1 MNLQHQKQCITLAAG
16 GTGGHMFP
24 AHALGIE
31 LERRGYRVALISDA
45 RGLKFPGL
53 LEGASKHQI
62 RAGNISRGGVMGR
75 LRAIIDLITGVFQ
88 ARKFLAEDQPQAV
101 VGFGGYP
108 ALPTIQAARWLGI
121 PYCIHEQ
128 NSVLGRVNRMVAGR
142 ASSLALSF
150 TDTLKIPR
158 RAAAHTVVTGNPV
171 REEIAALASQPY
183 PAVGPDSIF
192 RVLVL
197 GGSQGARIL
206 SDVVPAALAMMP
218 GAARQRFQV
227 TQQCREEDLERVRGT
242 YADAGIAAEVGTF
255 FEDMPERLQ
264 WTHFVIS
271 RAGAS
276 TISEL
281 TAAGRPSILVP
292 LAIATDDHQ
301 TTNARALVEAGGA
314 WLFNEGDFT
323 PAALAKRVQKLAL
336 KPDELIRAAN
346 ATRQAGLPEATRQLA
361 DLVEEAV
368 VGHRTRDSA
377 QESNEGNRDASAPQ
391 DTGSSRVMA

>member
-1 MNLQHQKQCITLAAG
+1 
-16 GTGGHMFP
+16 
-24 AHALGIE
+24 
-31 LERRGYRVALISDA
+31 
-45 RGLKFPGL
+45 
-53 LEGASKHQI
+53 
-62 RAGNISRGGVMGR
+62 
-75 LRAIIDLITGVFQ
+75 
-88 ARKFLAEDQPQAV
+88 
-101 VGFGGYP
+101 
-108 ALPTIQAARWLGI
+108 
-121 PYCIHEQ
+121 
-128 NSVLGRVNRMVAGR
+128 VLGRTNRLVAGG

-150 TDTLKIPR
+150 RDTSKVSR
-158 RAAAHTVVTGNPV
+158 RAAARAVVTGNPV
-171 REEIAALASQPY
+171 REEIAALATRAY

-218 GAARQRFQV
+218 GAARKRFQV
-227 TQQCREEDLERVRGT
+227 TQQCREEDMQRVRRT
-242 YADAGIAAEVGTF
+242 YDEAGIAAEVGTF

-301 TTNARALVEAGGA
+301 TTNASALVAAGGA
-314 WLFNEGDFT
+314 WLFSESEFT

-336 KPDELIRAAN
+336 KPDALTRAAA
-346 ATRQAGLPEATRQLA
+346 ATRAVGKPDATRLLA
-361 DLVEEAV
+361 DLVVEAALS
-368 VGHRTRDSA
+368 GREQDQAMGASDKSDRPS
-377 QESNEGNRDASAPQ
+377 EGQ
-391 DTGSSRVMA
+391 SRRVAA

>member
-1 MNLQHQKQCITLAAG
+1 MNRQQNTGPGITLAAG

-31 LERRGYRVALISDA
+31 LAKRGYRVTLISDA
-45 RGLKFPGL
+45 RGLKYPGL
-53 LEGASKHQI
+53 LEGMEKHQI
-62 RAGNISRGGVMGR
+62 SAGSVSRGGILGR
-75 LRAIIDLITGVFQ
+75 LRAGFELFAGVFQ
-88 ARKFLAEDQPQAV
+88 ARKFLLRDQPRAV

-108 ALPTIQAARWLGI
+108 ALPTMLAARWLGI
-121 PYCIHEQ
+121 AYCVHEQ
-128 NSVLGRVNRMVAGR
+128 NSVLGRVNRLVAGG

-150 TDTLKIPR
+150 ADTRKVPR
-158 RAAAHTVVTGNPV
+158 RAAGRAVVTGNPV
-171 REEIAALASQPY
+171 REEIAALAAQAY

-218 GAARQRFQV
+218 GAARKRFQV
-227 TQQCREEDLERVRGT
+227 TQQCREEDLERVRRT
-242 YADAGIAAEVGTF
+242 YSEAGIAAEVGIF

-301 TTNARALVEAGGA
+301 TTNARTLVEAGGA
-314 WLFNEGDFT
+314 WLFAEATFT

-336 KPDELIRAAN
+336 NPDQLTRAAA
-346 ATRQAGLPEATRQLA
+346 ATRAAGLPDATKLLA
-361 DLVEEAV
+361 DLVEQTV
-368 VGHRTRDSA
+368 VSGRARHQTAGRSQRSDTPPRD
-377 QESNEGNRDASAPQ
+377 Q
-391 DTGSSRVMA
+391 SRRAMA

>member
-1 MNLQHQKQCITLAAG
+1 MSQRQCITLAAG

-31 LERRGYRVALISDA
+31 LEKRGYRVTLISDA

-53 LEGASKHQI
+53 LEGMEKHQI
-62 RAGNISRGGVMGR
+62 SAGSVSRGGILGR
-75 LRAIIDLITGVFQ
+75 LRTGLDLIAGVFQ
-88 ARKFLAEDQPQAV
+88 ARRFLIADRPQTV

-108 ALPTIQAARWLGI
+108 ALPTILAARWLGI

-128 NSVLGRVNRMVAGR
+128 NSVLGRVNRMVAGG
-142 ASSLALSF
+142 ASSVALSF
-150 TDTLKIPR
+150 ADTAKVPR
-158 RAAAHTVVTGNPV
+158 RASARAVVTGNPV
-171 REEIAALASQPY
+171 REEIAALAAQSY

-218 GAARQRFQV
+218 GAARKRFQV
-227 TQQCREEDLERVRGT
+227 TQQCREEDLERVRRT
-242 YADAGIAAEVGTF
+242 YSEADIAAEVGIF

-301 TTNARALVEAGGA
+301 TTNAKALVEAGGA
-314 WLFNEGDFT
+314 WLFDESGFT

-336 KPDELIRAAN
+336 NPAELTRAAA
-346 ATRQAGLPEATRQLA
+346 ATRAAGMPDATRLLA
-361 DLVEEAV
+361 DLVEEAAV
-368 VGHRTRDSA
+368 SGRAKDQAAGVQPKGTKEKPDTPP
-377 QESNEGNRDASAPQ
+377 GNQSR
-391 DTGSSRVMA
+391 RVMA

>member
-1 MNLQHQKQCITLAAG
+1 MSGRNCITLAAG

-31 LERRGYRVALISDA
+31 LEKRGYRVTLVSDA

-53 LEGASKHQI
+53 LEGMEKHRI
-62 RAGNISRGGVMGR
+62 SAGSISRGGILGR
-75 LRAIIDLITGVFQ
+75 LRAGFDLLAGIFQ
-88 ARKFLAEDQPQAV
+88 ARKFLIADKPQAV

-108 ALPTIQAARWLGI
+108 ALPTILAARWLGI

-128 NSVLGRVNRMVAGR
+128 NSVLGRVNRMVAGG
-142 ASSLALSF
+142 ASSVALSF
-150 TDTLKIPR
+150 TDTAKISR
-158 RAAAHTVVTGNPV
+158 RAANRAVVTGNPV
-171 REEIAALASQPY
+171 REEIAALAAQSY
-183 PAVGPDSIF
+183 PAVGDDSMF

-218 GAARQRFQV
+218 GAARKRFQV
-227 TQQCREEDLERVRGT
+227 TQQCREEDLQRVRKT
-242 YADAGIAAEVGTF
+242 YSEAGIAAEVGIF

-301 TTNARALVEAGGA
+301 TTNAKALVEAGGA
-314 WLFNEGDFT
+314 WLFTEDEFT

-336 KPDELIRAAN
+336 NPEALTRAAA
-346 ATRQAGLPEATRQLA
+346 ATRAAGMPDATRLLA
-361 DLVEEAV
+361 DLVVGAAVSGEAKDHA
-368 VGHRTRDSA
+368 VGAKQKTDNTP
-377 QESNEGNRDASAPQ
+377 ESQ
-391 DTGSSRVMA
+391 SRRAVA

>member
-1 MNLQHQKQCITLAAG
+1 MSGRNCITLAAG

-31 LERRGYRVALISDA
+31 LEKRGYSVTLVSDA
-45 RGLKFPGL
+45 RGLKYPGL
-53 LEGASKHQI
+53 MEGMEKHCI
-62 RAGNISRGGVMGR
+62 SAGSISRGGILGR
-75 LRAIIDLITGVFQ
+75 LRAGFDLFAGIFQ
-88 ARKFLAEDQPQAV
+88 ARKFLLQDKPQAV

-108 ALPTIQAARWLGI
+108 ALPTILAARWLGI

-142 ASSLALSF
+142 ASSVALSF
-150 TDTLKIPR
+150 ADTAKISR
-158 RAAAHTVVTGNPV
+158 RAASRAVVTGNPV
-171 REEIAALASQPY
+171 REEIAALAAQSY
-183 PAVGPDSIF
+183 PTVGDDSMF

-218 GAARQRFQV
+218 GAARKRFQV
-227 TQQCREEDLERVRGT
+227 TQQCREEDLQRVRET
-242 YADAGIAAEVGTF
+242 YNEAGIAAEVGIF

-301 TTNARALVEAGGA
+301 TTNAKALVEAGGA
-314 WLFNEGDFT
+314 WLFTEDEFT

-336 KPDELIRAAN
+336 NPEALTRAAV
-346 ATRQAGLPEATRQLA
+346 ATRAAGMPDATRLLA
-361 DLVEEAV
+361 DLVVEAAV
-368 VGHRTRDSA
+368 SGEAKDHAAGVRQKTANTPKS
-377 QESNEGNRDASAPQ
+377 Q
-391 DTGSSRVMA
+391 SRRAMA

>member
-1 MNLQHQKQCITLAAG
+1 MNTRHCITLAAG

-31 LERRGYRVALISDA
+31 LEKRGYHVTLISDA
-45 RGLKFPGL
+45 RGLKYPGL
-53 LEGASKHQI
+53 LQGAEKHQI
-62 RAGNISRGGVMGR
+62 SAGSVSRGGIIGR
-75 LRAIIDLITGVFQ
+75 LRSIIDLIAGVFQ
-88 ARKFLAEDQPQAV
+88 ARRFLMHDKPQSV

-108 ALPTIQAARWLGI
+108 ALPTMLAARWLGI

-128 NSVLGRVNRMVAGR
+128 NSVLGRTNRVVARR
-142 ASSLALSF
+142 AVSIALSF
-150 TDTLKIPR
+150 RGTARISRKAAW
-158 RAAAHTVVTGNPV
+158 RAVITGNPV

-183 PAVGPDSIF
+183 PSVGSDSIF

-218 GAARQRFQV
+218 GAARKRFQV
-227 TQQCREEDLERVRGT
+227 TQQCREEDLQRVRGI
-242 YADAGIAAEVGTF
+242 YEEAGIAAEVGTF

-301 TTNARALVEAGGA
+301 TTNASALVEAGGA
-314 WLFNEGDFT
+314 WLFSEDEFT

-336 KPDELIRAAN
+336 KPDELTRAAA
-346 ATRQAGLPEATRQLA
+346 ATRAAGMPEATRLLA
-361 DLVEEAV
+361 DLVAEAAVIGRAKGRV
-368 VGHRTRDSA
+368 VGTPRKT
-377 QESNEGNRDASAPQ
+377 EGSPEGQ
-391 DTGSSRVMA
+391 SRRVTA